1 MSQASDKSENKSQH
15 LEFKGEHAA
24 LLKEFAELMD
34 KLWKDHLTS
43 PTKAANEDF
52 YAWGNLD
59 YTVVMSGHHFDDVV
73 ELKTRHGNLDII
85 KDADGKIDCKVNI
98 DEKEAH
104 KKGADPHKPP
114 PNPAEILQKAIRG
127 LTHYYYSAVR

>member
-1 MSQASDKSENKSQH
+1 MRMSQASENKSQS
-15 LEFKGEHAA
+15 LEFKGGYSD

-34 KLWKDHLTS
+34 RLWKDHLTS
-43 PTKAANEDF
+43 PTKAAAEEF

-59 YTVVMSGHHFDDVV
+59 YTVVMSSHRFDDIV
-73 ELKTRHGNLDII
+73 ELKTRHGNLDIF
-85 KDADGKIDCKVNI
+85 KDTDGKIDCKINI

-114 PNPAEILQKAIRG
+114 PN
-127 LTHYYYSAVR
+127 